1 MKKMFTLRG
10 ASSCRKSSKI
20 KAIAE
25 WIRDNYKSKVLGID
39 FNDWDILGVLQ
50 VGKLKIGF
58 VGAGDNEECV
68 KGADEILQQYPDI
81 DIIINCCR
89 TKGETYE
96 YIKSKY
102 YDKGWI
108 GKCIYVKKFDAND
121 NERQK
126 QRDDKIIEEIIEE
139 IKSWLLEI
147 EKL

>member
-10 ASSCRKSSKI
+10 ASSCGKSSKI

-25 WIRDNYKSKVLGID
+25 WIRDNYSPIVLGIN
-39 FNDWDILGVLQ
+39 FNDLDILGVLQ

-89 TKGETYE
+89 TKGETYQ
-96 YIKSKY
+96 YINSTY
-102 YDKGWI
+102 SYNNGWI
-108 GKCIYVKKFDAND
+108 GKDIYVEKFDAND
-121 NERQK
+121 NKRQK
-126 QRDDKIIEEIIEE
+126 QRDDKIIEEI
-139 IKSWLLEI
+139 KSWLLGI

>member
-10 ASSCRKSSKI
+10 ASSCGKSSKI
-20 KAIAE
+20 KVIAK
-25 WIRDNYKSKVLGID
+25 WIINNYTPIISKID
-39 FNDWDILGVLQ
+39 FNDSDILGVLQ

-58 VGAGDNEECV
+58 VSAGDNKECV
-68 KGADEILQQYPDI
+68 MGADKILQENPDI

-89 TKGETYE
+89 TKGETYQ

-108 GKCIYVKKFDAND
+108 GKYIDVEKFDAND
-121 NERQK
+121 NKKQK
-126 QRDDKIIEEIIEE
+126 QRDDKIIEEI
-139 IKSWLLEI
+139 KSWLLGI

>member
-10 ASSCRKSSKI
+10 ASSCGKSSKI
-20 KAIAE
+20 KVIAK
-25 WIRDNYKSKVLGID
+25 WIITNYTPIISKID
-39 FNDWDILGVLQ
+39 FNDSDILGVLQ

-58 VGAGDNEECV
+58 VSAGDNKECV
-68 KGADEILQQYPDI
+68 MGADKILQENPDI

-89 TKGETYE
+89 TKGETYQ

-108 GKCIYVKKFDAND
+108 GKYIDVEKFDAND
-121 NERQK
+121 NKKQK
-126 QRDDKIIEEIIEE
+126 QRDDKIIEEI
-139 IKSWLLEI
+139 KSWLLGI

>member
-1 MKKMFTLRG
+1 MKKMFTLKG
-10 ASSCRKSSKI
+10 VSSCGKSSKI

-25 WIRDNYKSKVLGID
+25 WIRDNYNPKVLGID

-89 TKGETYE
+89 TKGETYQ
-96 YIKSKY
+96 YINSTY
-102 YDKGWI
+102 SYDNGWI
-108 GKCIYVKKFDAND
+108 GKYIDVERYEV
-121 NERQK
+121 NEEIEQE
-126 QRDDKIIEEIIEE
+126 QRDNRVIEE
-139 IKSWLLEI
+139 IKTWLLGI

>member
-10 ASSCRKSSKI
+10 ASSCGKSSKI
-20 KAIAE
+20 KEIAE
-25 WIRDNYKSKVLGID
+25 WIRVNYSPIVLGIN
-39 FNDWDILGVLQ
+39 FNDLDILGVLQ

-58 VGAGDNEECV
+58 VSAGDNEECV

-89 TKGETYE
+89 TRGKTYE

-126 QRDDKIIEEIIEE
+126 QRDDKIIEEI
-139 IKSWLLEI
+139 KSWLLGI

>member
-10 ASSCRKSSKI
+10 ASSCGKSPKI
-20 KAIAE
+20 KVIAK
-25 WIRDNYKSKVLGID
+25 WIINNYTPIISKID
-39 FNDWDILGVLQ
+39 FNDSDILGVLQ

-58 VGAGDNEECV
+58 VSAGDNKECV
-68 KGADEILQQYPDI
+68 MGADKILQENPDI

-89 TKGETYE
+89 TKGETYQ

-108 GKCIYVKKFDAND
+108 GKYIDVEKFDAND
-121 NERQK
+121 NKKQK
-126 QRDDKIIEEIIEE
+126 QRDDKIIEEI
-139 IKSWLLEI
+139 KSWLLGI

>member
-10 ASSCRKSSKI
+10 ASSCGKSSKI
-20 KAIAE
+20 KVIAK
-25 WIRDNYKSKVLGID
+25 WIINSYTPIISKID
-39 FNDWDILGVLQ
+39 FNDSDILGVLQ

-58 VGAGDNEECV
+58 VSAGDNKECV
-68 KGADEILQQYPDI
+68 MGADKILQENPDI

-89 TKGETYE
+89 TKGETYQ

-108 GKCIYVKKFDAND
+108 GKYIDVEKFEAN
-121 NERQK
+121 EITKQQ
-126 QRDDKIIEEIIEE
+126 QRDNKIIEE
-139 IKSWLLEI
+139 IKSWLLGI

>member
-10 ASSCRKSSKI
+10 ASSCGKSSKI

-25 WIRDNYKSKVLGID
+25 WIRDNYSPIVLGIN
-39 FNDWDILGVLQ
+39 FNDLDILGVLQ

-58 VGAGDNEECV
+58 VGGGDNEECV

-89 TKGETYE
+89 TKGETYQ
-96 YIKSKY
+96 YINSTY
-102 YDKGWI
+102 SYNNGWI
-108 GKCIYVKKFDAND
+108 GKDIYVEKFDAND
-121 NERQK
+121 NKRQK
-126 QRDDKIIEEIIEE
+126 QRDDKIIEEI
-139 IKSWLLEI
+139 KSWLLGI

>member
-10 ASSCRKSSKI
+10 ASSCGKSSKI
-20 KAIAE
+20 KEIAE
-25 WIRDNYKSKVLGID
+25 WIRDNYSPIVLGIN
-39 FNDWDILGVLQ
+39 FNDLDILGVLQ

-58 VGAGDNEECV
+58 VSAGDNEECV

>member
-10 ASSCRKSSKI
+10 ASSCGKSSKI

-25 WIRDNYKSKVLGID
+25 WIRDNYNPKVLGID
-39 FNDWDILGVLQ
+39 FNVWDILGVLQ

-68 KGADEILQQYPDI
+68 KGADKILQENPDI

-89 TKGETYE
+89 RKGKTYQH
-96 YIKSKY
+96 IKSEY

-108 GKCIYVKKFDAND
+108 GKDIYVEKSGAND
-121 NERQK
+121 NKRHK
-126 QRDDKIIEEIIEE
+126 QRDDKIIEEI
-139 IKSWLLEI
+139 KSWLLGI

>member
-10 ASSCRKSSKI
+10 ASSCVKSSKI
-20 KAIAE
+20 KVIAK
-25 WIRDNYKSKVLGID
+25 WIINNYTPIISKID
-39 FNDWDILGVLQ
+39 FNDSDILGVLQ

-58 VGAGDNEECV
+58 VSAGDNKECV
-68 KGADEILQQYPDI
+68 MGADKILQENPDI

-89 TKGETYE
+89 TKGETYQ

-108 GKCIYVKKFDAND
+108 GKYIDVEKFDAND
-121 NERQK
+121 NKKQK
-126 QRDDKIIEEIIEE
+126 QRDDKIIEEI
-139 IKSWLLEI
+139 KSWLLGI

>member
-1 MKKMFTLRG
+1 MFTLRG
-10 ASSCRKSSKI
+10 ASSCGKSSKI

-25 WIRDNYKSKVLGID
+25 WIRDNYSPIVLGIN
-39 FNDWDILGVLQ
+39 FNDLDILGVLQ

-89 TKGETYE
+89 TKGETYQ
-96 YIKSKY
+96 YINSIY
-102 YDKGWI
+102 SYNNGWI
-108 GKCIYVKKFDAND
+108 GKDIYVEKFDAND
-121 NERQK
+121 NKRQK
-126 QRDDKIIEEIIEE
+126 QRDDKIIEEI
-139 IKSWLLEI
+139 KSWLLGI